1 MTDQQKAVG
10 GNRLPIL
17 AHEINQAH
25 LKVCRAARMSL
36 KHAIAAGRLLLEAKE
51 AAGHGKWLEW
61 LSLNVVV
68 SERTAQDYMRL
79 AQHQGRLPPNS
90 AAAADLTI
98 RAAIGALI
106 ERKTDPVRHWRV
118 ISSSVRE
125 AGDVFIIDDND
136 SVDGFDFI
144 SHLWFP
150 PFDEQA
156 EPLDPWTLSPDERGE
171 CRAWKQ
177 PIRADLVRS
186 ILADLTPRLW
196 GRGCLKAVC
205 YTVPPEDITAL
216 IPHVG
221 GPAA

>member
-1 MTDQQKAVG
+1 MTHQQETLG
-10 GNRLPIL
+10 HNRLPTL
-17 AHEINQAH
+17 ADEINRAH
-25 LKVCRAARMSL
+25 RKARQAARTSL
-36 KHAIAAGRLLLEAKE
+36 KYAIAAGQLLLEATE
-51 AAGHGKWLEW
+51 TAGHGKWLEW

-79 AQHQGRLPPNS
+79 AQHQEKLPSKS

-144 SHLWFP
+144 SHLW
-150 PFDEQA
+150 
-156 EPLDPWTLSPDERGE
+156 
-171 CRAWKQ
+171 
-177 PIRADLVRS
+177 
-186 ILADLTPRLW
+186 
-196 GRGCLKAVC
+196 
-205 YTVPPEDITAL
+205 
-216 IPHVG
+216 
-221 GPAA
+221 